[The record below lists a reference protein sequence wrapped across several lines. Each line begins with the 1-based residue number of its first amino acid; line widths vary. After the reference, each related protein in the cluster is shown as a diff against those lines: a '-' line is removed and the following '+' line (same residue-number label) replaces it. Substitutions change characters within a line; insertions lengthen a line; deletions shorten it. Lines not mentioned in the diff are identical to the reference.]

1 MREVAA
7 RAGVSVAT
15 VSYVVN
21 GRDGRVGAATRER
34 VLAAVQELGYAPSAS
49 ARGLRTQR
57 TERVCL
63 VVGSIGVPTYD
74 EMARELHH
82 AADAIGYGVIT
93 LVADS
98 AARAAHAH
106 VLLRRGVADG
116 ALIWAERFLPA
127 LDLPALVRSRL
138 AMTVIDNTVV
148 PEGYDVVR
156 TPVREACG
164 EALDHLVTGGR
175 RRVAFVG
182 HRTGREPDG
191 EAHERYMAYLHA
203 LARHGLERD
212 ESLIVDGADDRA
224 GGYRAVEALLRLPE
238 PPDAV
243 FATSDRAAIS
253 AMWAVRDAGL
263 SVPADVAVVGVG
275 NLPEGEVVKPALST
289 VGQPHLDYS
298 GVVRMLF
305 DRLAAAG
312 HPPEERQLVLPWS
325 FLRRESA

>member
-1 MREVAA
+1 MREVAT

-21 GRDGRVGAATRER
+21 GRDGLVGAETRER
-34 VLAAVQELGYAPSAS
+34 VLAAVQELGYVPSSS

-74 EMARELHH
+74 EMARELHA
-82 AADAIGYGVIT
+82 AADRTGYGVIV

-106 VLLRRGVADG
+106 ALLRRGIADG
-116 ALIWAERFLPA
+116 ALIWTERFLPA
-127 LDLPALVRSRL
+127 LDLDSLVRSRL
-138 AMTVIDNTVV
+138 AMTVIDNSVV
-148 PEGYDVVR
+148 PKGFDVVR
-156 TPVREACG
+156 IPERHACG
-164 EALDHLVTGGR
+164 EALDHMITSGR

-191 EAHERYMAYLHA
+191 EAHERYVAYLDA
-203 LARHGLERD
+203 LARHGLARD
-212 ESLIVDGADDRA
+212 EALIVAGADDRVA
-224 GGYRAVEALLRLPE
+224 GYRAVEALLRLPE

-253 AMWAVRDAGL
+253 AMWAIRDSGR
-263 SVPADVAVVGVG
+263 SVPGDVAVVGVG
-275 NLPEGEVVKPALST
+275 NLPEGQVVKPALST
-289 VGQPHLDYS
+289 AGQPHLDYS
-298 GVVRMLF
+298 GVVRLLF
-305 DRLAAAG
+305 DRLTADHLPA
-312 HPPEERQLVLPWS
+312 ERELVLPWS
-325 FLRRESA
+325 FIRRESA

>member
-21 GRDGRVGAATRER
+21 GHDGRVGAGTRER
-34 VLAAVQELGYAPSAS
+34 VLAAVRELGYAPSSS

-74 EMARELHH
+74 ELARELYA
-82 AADAIGYGVIT
+82 AADTTGYGVIT

-98 AARAAHAH
+98 ATRAAQAHA
-106 VLLRRGVADG
+106 LLRRGIADG

-127 LDLPALVRSRL
+127 LDLDSLVRSRL
-138 AMTVIDNTVV
+138 AMTVIDNGVA
-148 PEGYDVVR
+148 PDGFDVVR
-156 TPVREACG
+156 TPERQVCG
-164 EALDHLVTGGR
+164 EALDHLITSGR

-182 HRTGREPDG
+182 HRTGRESDG
-191 EAHERYMAYLHA
+191 EAHERYAAYVDA
-203 LARHGLERD
+203 LRRHGLARD
-212 ESLIVDGADDRA
+212 EALIVSGADDRVS
-224 GGYRAVEALLRLPE
+224 GYRAVEALLRLPD

-253 AMWAVRDAGL
+253 AIWAVRDSGRN
-263 SVPADVAVVGVG
+263 VPGDVAVVGVG
-275 NLPEGEVVKPALST
+275 NLPEGEIVKPALST

-298 GVVRMLF
+298 GVVRLLF
-305 DRLAAAG
+305 DRLTSEL
-312 HPPEERQLVLPWS
+312 PPAERELVLSWS
-325 FLRRESA
+325 FIRRESA